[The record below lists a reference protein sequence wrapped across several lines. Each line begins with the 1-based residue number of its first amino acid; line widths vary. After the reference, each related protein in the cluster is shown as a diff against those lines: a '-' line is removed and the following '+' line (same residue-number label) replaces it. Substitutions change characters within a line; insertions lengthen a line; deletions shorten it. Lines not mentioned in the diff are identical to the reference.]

1 MLSALLLGSS
11 AGAQTGVPPAS
22 VGETEAPPPNKES
35 GEAAKPP
42 PPQILSDVPSF
53 EMGGVVRFNYSYKSW
68 LAPEHPNNRVGPI
81 IFDILALRPRAQ
93 YKNLSLKADFH
104 FHSSYAYLRYGYL
117 AYKASDSLE
126 IQAGLSQ
133 APFGI
138 LPVPANNWFDNLAF
152 YIGLEDDSDL
162 GAKAQFKAGA
172 LDVQLAFY
180 KSDEGNF
187 FGRSIDSA
195 RYGFDLV
202 RTNDTEVSGV
212 GERTDRETDQG
223 NVRLAYTFQHAESFQ
238 TEIGL
243 SGMAGG
249 IYNAQTKGMGWR
261 WAAAAHVHGQYG
273 PLGLQFQ
280 ALSYAFNPAGPP
292 EQDRRYVVMG
302 AFESAYKV
310 ASRAHMFIAN
320 ISYTWLPSRGLIS
333 SVVVY
338 NDYALM
344 PKLEHGFVASQQ
356 NVTGCHVAA
365 GPVHAFLEL
374 ISGRN
379 HPFLGGDSSA
389 LAEGREDAAWGFRPN
404 LSLGYV
410 F

>member
-1 MLSALLLGSS
+1 MLLASS
-11 AGAQTGVPPAS
+11 AGAQTGVPPTS
-22 VGETEAPPPNKES
+22 VGETEAPPPNRES

-42 PPQILSDVPSF
+42 PPQLLSDVPSF
-53 EMGGVVRFNYSYKSW
+53 ELGGVVRFNYSYKSW

-81 IFDILALRPRAQ
+81 IFDTLALRPRAQ

-104 FHSSYAYLRYGYL
+104 FHSNYAYLRYGYL
-117 AYKASDSLE
+117 GYKASDSLE
-126 IQAGLSQ
+126 LQAGLSQ

-138 LPVPANNWFDNLAF
+138 LPVPANNWFDNLSF

-202 RTNDTEVSGV
+202 RSNDTEVSGV

-273 PLGLQFQ
+273 PLGLQLQ
-280 ALSYAFNPAGPP
+280 AMSHAFNPAGPP

-320 ISYTWLPSRGLIS
+320 ISYTWLPSSGLIS

-338 NDYALM
+338 NDYAIM
-344 PKLEHGFVASQQ
+344 PKLERGFVASQQ

-374 ISGRN
+374 IAGRN

-389 LAEGREDAAWGFRPN
+389 LAEGRADAAWGFRPN